1 MELLIVLVFIAIL
14 IYFNPDIWERFVRNS
29 QLLKEQRQQAA
40 VLNKFVTE
48 MEKTSEDSQDLEWI
62 ATLKAISGNHREA
75 IADFTR
81 AIERNPT
88 DATLYFNR
96 GQARYSIDDRRG
108 AYEDYEKA
116 IALAPDY
123 ASAYISLGRI
133 LLELG
138 DYNESIAQCNYAL
151 SLQETNTIGYTVRGK
166 SYAKLGD
173 RTRALA
179 DFNRAIEYSP
189 DNIEAQRCKARL

>member
-1 MELLIVLVFIAIL
+1 MELLIILAIVVIF
-14 IYFNPDIWERFVRNS
+14 IYFNPDIWERFIRNS
-29 QLLKEQRQQAA
+29 QIIKEQKQQAEG
-40 VLNKFVTE
+40 LRKFINQ
-48 MEKTSEDSQDLEWI
+48 MEKTSENSQDLEVI

-81 AIERNPT
+81 AIENNPN
-88 DATLYFNR
+88 DAMLYFNR
-96 GQARYSIDDRRG
+96 GQARYSIEDQRG

-138 DYNESIAQCNYAL
+138 DYKESIAQCNYAL
-151 SLQETNTIGYTVRGK
+151 SLEETNTIGYTVRGQ

-179 DFNRAIEYSP
+179 DFNRAIEYSA
-189 DNIEAQRCKARL
+189 DNIEAQRCKAQL